1 MRQFMRFALVGLLNT
16 GIHWGTFAATFPF
29 TKNQGISN
37 AISFCIAATFSYFC
51 NAKFTF
57 QAKPTG
63 PRYCLFLAVMGLLSY
78 GTGYFAQ
85 QANLHP
91 LVTLILFTGISFV
104 LGFLFSRSII
114 FTPEKTMRPGK

>member
-1 MRQFMRFALVGLLNT
+1 MHQFMRYALVGLLNT
-16 GIHWGTFAATFPF
+16 GIHWGTFAATLPF
-29 TKNQGISN
+29 TEHQGTSN

-63 PRYCLFLAVMGLLSY
+63 SRYFLFLAVMGLISY

-91 LVTLILFTGISFV
+91 LVTLTLFTGISFV
-104 LGFLFSRSII
+104 LGFLFSRFIV
-114 FTPEKTMRPGK
+114 FTTEKI